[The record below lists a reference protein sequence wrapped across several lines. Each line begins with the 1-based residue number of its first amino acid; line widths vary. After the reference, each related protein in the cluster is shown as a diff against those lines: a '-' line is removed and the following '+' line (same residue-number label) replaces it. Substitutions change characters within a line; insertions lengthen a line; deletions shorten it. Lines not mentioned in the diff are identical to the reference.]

1 MVALLADPKA
11 TAKRLDELR
20 LLIEQSKKAR
30 AKLEADR
37 AVHDRSVA
45 AAEAEMIAKEQ
56 ALRRREVDLAG
67 REGVLRVVPSV
78 GSAGSLSRAIHSLPP
93 FGAALPDAGI
103 GALPIV
109 GERSYSRSAITPAR
123 GCGCG
128 LVSAAGVPGAVGLL
142 GAALVVVTSVMMPSL
157 CVVSRRVE
165 DRQRGT
171 GREMETGPRFP

>member
-1 MVALLADPKA
+1 LLADPKA

-93 FGAALPDAGI
+93 
-103 GALPIV
+103 
-109 GERSYSRSAITPAR
+109 S
-123 GCGCG
+123 
-128 LVSAAGVPGAVGLL
+128 
-142 GAALVVVTSVMMPSL
+142 
-157 CVVSRRVE
+157 
-165 DRQRGT
+165 
-171 GREMETGPRFP
+171 GPPFLTRA

>member
-1 MVALLADPKA
+1 MLADPKA

-109 GERSYSRSAITPAR
+109 GESVVLAIGYHAGARLRLRIGLGCRSARSGWIAR
-123 GCGCG
+123 GR
-128 LVSAAGVPGAVGLL
+128 AGGRDVGHDALALRSVPPG
-142 GAALVVVTSVMMPSL
+142 
-157 CVVSRRVE
+157 
-165 DRQRGT
+165 
-171 GREMETGPRFP
+171 